1 MDDFTSASRRALQFL
16 HKQFG
21 LGLWMVTRVEGDDW
35 IVLSADDSHYGVKE
49 GAVLKWSDSFCSRMV
64 DGLGPKLA
72 TDAALVAAYRD
83 APIGKLMTIGCY
95 VGIPLARAD
104 GGLFGTLCA
113 IDPESQ
119 PPELE
124 KQLPYI
130 ELIGELLSDIL
141 NVELKA
147 VEATRRFERAFDA
160 ARTDFLTS
168 LYNRRGWTGFLEQEE
183 DRCRR
188 YGHPAAIISVD
199 LDDLKQMNDRYGHK
213 SGDELLNAAA
223 RAIAGA
229 VRSSDI
235 VARTGGDEFAVL
247 CVECDAPGA
256 REIEHHIRLALTER
270 NISASLGMEMRAPA
284 GDLFATAELADR
296 AMYREKSAKKQDA
309 VQQIR
314 RMASARRNPSASN
327 PARFPEQPRQPCQ

>member
-16 HKQFG
+16 HERFG
-21 LGLWMVTRVEGDDW
+21 LGLWMVTRVEGDNW

-64 DGLGPKLA
+64 DGSGPKFA
-72 TDAALVAAYRD
+72 PDAALVAAYRD
-83 APIGKLMTIGCY
+83 APIGKLMKIGCY
-95 VGIPLARAD
+95 LGVPLERAD
-104 GGLFGTLCA
+104 GGVFGTLCA
-113 IDPESQ
+113 IDPQSQ

-124 KQLPYI
+124 KHFPYI
-130 ELIGELLSDIL
+130 ELVADLLSGIL
-141 NVELKA
+141 NADLKA
-147 VEATRRFERAFDA
+147 VEATRRCERAFDA

-168 LYNRRGWTGFLEQEE
+168 LYNRRGWTGFMEQEE

-188 YGHPAAIISVD
+188 YGHPAAIISID
-199 LDDLKQMNDRYGHK
+199 LDDLKRVNDRYGHK

-223 RAIAGA
+223 RAIAAA
-229 VRSSDI
+229 VRTSDI

-256 REIEHHIRLALTER
+256 QEIEHRIRLALDER

-284 GDLFATAELADR
+284 GGLFATAELADR
-296 AMYREKSAKKQDA
+296 AMYREKSAKKRDA

-314 RMASARRNPSASN
+314 RMANAHRN
-327 PARFPEQPRQPCQ
+327 